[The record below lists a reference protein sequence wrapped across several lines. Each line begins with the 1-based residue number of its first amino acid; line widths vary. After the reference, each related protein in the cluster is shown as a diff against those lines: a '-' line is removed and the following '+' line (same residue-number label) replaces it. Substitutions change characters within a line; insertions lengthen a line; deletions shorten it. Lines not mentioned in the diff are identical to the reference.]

1 MPSMRKG
8 CVTEVGT
15 TEQYHTSSI
24 DSPDTQRFKGASK
37 AAREWPR
44 KHPNPLAFNRNHQ
57 RKHSNDSR

>member
-37 AAREWPR
+37 AAREWSR
-44 KHPNPLAFNRNHQ
+44 KHP
-57 RKHSNDSR
+57 